1 MDRLFVVSLA
11 ILAAIA
17 WGFVMTQV
25 FDDDSPSK
33 FRRPDPSPTTT
44 VIVPTEIDCCTDDDY

>member
-1 MDRLFVVSLA
+1 MDRLLVSLA

-17 WGFVMTQV
+17 LGFVMAQA
-25 FDDDSPSK
+25 FDDGPGK

-44 VIVPTEIDCCTDDDY
+44 VIVPTEIDCCIDDY

>member
-1 MDRLFVVSLA
+1 MNRLLVSLA

-17 WGFVMTQV
+17 LGFVMTQV
-25 FDDDSPSK
+25 FDDDGLSK
-33 FRRPDPSPTTT
+33 FRRPNPSPTTT